1 MSDSAV
7 AETSPDDAEK
17 SQGSQGHMARAG
29 YAARSVGSAS
39 WAALP
44 RARAF
49 RALSNGLRGITRAQV
64 IVDAGLPAEVDVVA
78 LVRRIALTLAFPET
92 FKKAITSLFE
102 RLAEPGKDG
111 ELVLNVKQVPVI
123 LAHWNIPEDHL
134 SIFWAQLRKLDCYFD
149 SKAVPEFI
157 TRKDVEEVFIK
168 VLRRVRDKYS
178 NSKVSKEQFITQ
190 NSKKFS
196 EEYTMQSS
204 CGKGSFGECFWVTHR
219 ISKTQ
224 RVCKRLPKE
233 ETTVPAEEVQS
244 ELEILK
250 KLDHPHVL
258 RCFEW
263 FEQEDSFLLV
273 VEAAEGGDLRQL
285 LVKQRQEHFDDPEA
299 HPEPGLSE
307 ALTRTLLEQA
317 LQGLA
322 CVHAM
327 NIMHR
332 DIKPANL
339 LLASADLQKPHLLL
353 ADFGVAEIFQETVS
367 IRSGVKGTFAYMAPE
382 VLDNRPCSVSDVW
395 AIGVVAF
402 EFISGERPFVAE
414 APIAMYAVLRNN
426 EVNLEPV
433 HHADASAEAVAFVKR
448 LLVKDPT
455 QRPSA
460 KETLSDGWFAEAAKQ
475 KKLQGRQARKARRSI
490 ASFAQMSHFS
500 KAALN
505 CMAAQL
511 DTHKIEH
518 LAGAFAALDADHDG
532 KLSTTEFA
540 DGLAEMGV
548 DLDVI
553 HQLMSSID
561 MDCDGHINYTEF
573 VASLLQVQ
581 GKLIDEVVFHAFQ
594 IFDLNGDG
602 HISLD
607 ELRMMLSGQGPL
619 SSVLPDGKTVEQAL
633 KELDTSEDGVV
644 SFDEFKAYLARDAIP
659 EEAIEVPE
667 VWPEEAKTEVSP
679 AVSPGQSL
687 ESAMTEMSSLLGRPE
702 EELIKEARRLSEE
715 HWISQVDDLKHI
727 DESDW
732 PRLGMP
738 LKLEKVLRQHLGKA

>member
-1 MSDSAV
+1 MQRGRWV
-7 AETSPDDAEK
+7 P
-17 SQGSQGHMARAG
+17 
-29 YAARSVGSAS
+29 
-39 WAALP
+39 LP
-44 RARAF
+44 GQR
-49 RALSNGLRGITRAQV
+49 
-64 IVDAGLPAEVDVVA
+64 LPAEVDVVA

-123 LAHWNIPEDHL
+123 LAHWNIPEDHI

-299 HPEPGLSE
+299 
-307 ALTRTLLEQA
+307 

-367 IRSGVKGTFAYMAPE
+367 IRTWHQKSWTTDPAQCQTF
-382 VLDNRPCSVSDVW
+382 
-395 AIGVVAF
+395 
-402 EFISGERPFVAE
+402 
-414 APIAMYAVLRNN
+414 
-426 EVNLEPV
+426 
-433 HHADASAEAVAFVKR
+433 
-448 LLVKDPT
+448 
-455 QRPSA
+455 
-460 KETLSDGWFAEAAKQ
+460 
-475 KKLQGRQARKARRSI
+475 
-490 ASFAQMSHFS
+490 
-500 KAALN
+500 
-505 CMAAQL
+505 
-511 DTHKIEH
+511 
-518 LAGAFAALDADHDG
+518 
-532 KLSTTEFA
+532 
-540 DGLAEMGV
+540 
-548 DLDVI
+548 
-553 HQLMSSID
+553 
-561 MDCDGHINYTEF
+561 
-573 VASLLQVQ
+573 
-581 GKLIDEVVFHAFQ
+581 
-594 IFDLNGDG
+594 
-602 HISLD
+602 
-607 ELRMMLSGQGPL
+607 GP
-619 SSVLPDGKTVEQAL
+619 
-633 KELDTSEDGVV
+633 
-644 SFDEFKAYLARDAIP
+644 
-659 EEAIEVPE
+659 
-667 VWPEEAKTEVSP
+667 
-679 AVSPGQSL
+679 
-687 ESAMTEMSSLLGRPE
+687 
-702 EELIKEARRLSEE
+702 
-715 HWISQVDDLKHI
+715 
-727 DESDW
+727 
-732 PRLGMP
+732 
-738 LKLEKVLRQHLGKA
+738 